1 MVFFMELRYRQKA
14 VEELVCN
21 AAQDYLKMV
30 LQQGWQNKMYKYA
43 DSVIKGN
50 ELFKDKYISV
60 YKTMRDY
67 GEENYSVDKMDIT
80 CISNVIN
87 FGYKYLQE
95 LSKISEKTKKAIN
108 LLREDKNDYVSHS
121 SQNESPA
128 EKYLQCIFMLCHLK
142 RFVRTVDEKEVC
154 ISEDKR
160 IAYRQNYI
168 PKIEELI
175 SKLDQDRYE
184 LIYEQKS
191 IEYNVQK
198 VLDSANRNK
207 AFLEISKLYRIQCNC
222 SKSIS
227 DSEHK
232 RSVRLRDKFYIAAS
246 SAGISE
252 AHDSALL
259 FLLSDNESDDRT
271 ETVIQH
277 IKRIKPFTLDIARS
291 VLGGLNS
298 ILVLNPERHDELF
311 PVVQAIREEGYEVEE
326 LENYHFSV
334 KPID

>member
-21 AAQDYLKMV
+21 AAQDCLKMM
-30 LQQGWQNKMYKYA
+30 LQQGWQNKMNKYA
-43 DSVIKGN
+43 ETAIEGKH
-50 ELFKDKYISV
+50 KDKYIQA
-60 YKTMRDY
+60 YNTMRDY
-67 GEENYSVDKMDIT
+67 GIENYSVDKMDIT
-80 CISNVIN
+80 MIANVIN

-142 RFVRTVDEKEVC
+142 RFVRTVDEKEIC

-175 SKLDQDRYE
+175 SKLDQDRFE

-232 RSVRLRDKFYIAAS
+232 RSVRLRNKFYIAAS
-246 SAGISE
+246 SAGICE
-252 AHDSALL
+252 AHDGAIL
-259 FLLSDNESDDRT
+259 FMLNDYRDYPT
-271 ETVIQH
+271 EEVIQH
-277 IKRIKPFTLDIARS
+277 IKQIKPFTLDVARFT
-291 VLGGLNS
+291 LGEITS
-298 ILVLNPERHDELF
+298 ILIIKPERHDELF